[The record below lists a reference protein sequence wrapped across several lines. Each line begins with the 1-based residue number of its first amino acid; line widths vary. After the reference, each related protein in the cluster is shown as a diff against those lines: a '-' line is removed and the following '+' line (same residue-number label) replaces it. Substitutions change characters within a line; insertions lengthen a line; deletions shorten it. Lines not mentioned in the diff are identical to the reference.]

1 MQGRYDR
8 EVTTTAR
15 RILLAAQM
23 HEFGVQMY
31 RQRMLREQPEA
42 SVAEINELVRAW
54 LHTRPGAEHGDAV
67 GTPSARFG

>member
-1 MQGRYDR
+1 
-8 EVTTTAR
+8 
-15 RILLAAQM
+15 M

-31 RQRMLREQPEA
+31 RQRMVRERPEA
-42 SVAEINELVRAW
+42 TAEEIDELVAAW